1 VPPGEETARNGEW
14 KSGPGAHFFE
24 SIKEQLGELP
34 FIAEDLGEINDA
46 VLQLRDEFG
55 LSGMKIL
62 QFAFGDDFPTSD
74 YIPHNYTPNF
84 IAYTGTH
91 DNNTTRGW
99 YRQEA
104 SEETRHRVQQY
115 TARHLTEENI
125 AYFLCRMAHASVA
138 KLAILPMQDVLGL
151 DESARMN
158 TPASGKNNW
167 RWRLLPGQVTKEA
180 EKQLREWT
188 IIYNRD

>member
-1 VPPGEETARNGEW
+1 
-14 KSGPGAHFFE
+14 
-24 SIKEQLGELP
+24 
-34 FIAEDLGEINDA
+34 
-46 VLQLRDEFG
+46 
-55 LSGMKIL
+55 MKIL
-62 QFAFGDDFPTSD
+62 QFAFGDDFASSD

-104 SEETRHRVQQY
+104 HEAMRSRINQY
-115 TARHLTEENI
+115 LAQHITEENV
-125 AYFLCRMAHASVA
+125 AYFFCRLAHASVA
-138 KLAILPMQDVLGL
+138 KTVILPMQDVLGL

-167 RWRLLPGQVTKEA
+167 GWRLLPRQITIEA
-180 EKQLREWT
+180 ERQLSEWT
-188 IIYNRD
+188 SLFNRE